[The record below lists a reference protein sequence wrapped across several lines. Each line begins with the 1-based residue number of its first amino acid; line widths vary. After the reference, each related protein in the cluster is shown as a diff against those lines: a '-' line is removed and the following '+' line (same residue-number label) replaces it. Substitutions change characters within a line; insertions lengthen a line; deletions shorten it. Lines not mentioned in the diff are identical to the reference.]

1 MYQGSRSYWW
11 LRFDFRGHWGDREGN
26 FTVKDFE
33 EVWLAVVSK
42 LQPGEEIKNWG
53 SARGYT
59 GGTFKIEQVHNSWIG
74 VFGGEMT
81 EARNVS
87 KGDFAKVY
95 AVWDQYLAGNY
106 PRAKMTNLSQNT
118 TYILSILRC
127 VLSR

>member
-1 MYQGSRSYWW
+1 MG
-11 LRFDFRGHWGDREGN
+11 GDVTALGEIGMR
-26 FTVKDFE
+26 DFE
-33 EVWLAVVSK
+33 EVWLSIVSK

-59 GGTFKIEQVHNSWIG
+59 GGMFKIEQVHNSWIG

-81 EARNVS
+81 EPRNVS

-95 AVWDQYLAGNY
+95 AVWDQYVVGNF

-118 TYILSILRC
+118 TYILSILRRA
-127 VLSR
+127 LGT